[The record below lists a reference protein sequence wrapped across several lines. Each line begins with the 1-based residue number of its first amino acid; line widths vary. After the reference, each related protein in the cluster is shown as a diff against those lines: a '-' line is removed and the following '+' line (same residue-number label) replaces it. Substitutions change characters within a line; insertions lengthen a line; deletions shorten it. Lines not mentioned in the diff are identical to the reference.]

1 MTMKENEQVSY
12 KLICPVPRCCN
23 EQKRHPRYQHVE
35 RCIKN
40 FNLSLNRAVRTG
52 KMSEAERDA
61 YKARVD
67 TFKEKIKR
75 GRKRNQMQFVAAET
89 VDWWKAADGTPLQD
103 VPFGSFEPEREK
115 RKRVS
120 NNVSNTDATTTS
132 HRTLKT
138 TESGRNLATNPR
150 VPFNQ
155 LDVTP

>member
-12 KLICPVPRCCN
+12 TLICPVPRCCD
-23 EQKRHPRYQHVE
+23 EHKRHARRDYVE
-35 RCIKN
+35 KCIKN
-40 FNLSLNRAVRTG
+40 FNRRLNGDVRSG
-52 KMSEAERDA
+52 KMSEMERDA

-89 VDWWKAADGTPLQD
+89 VDWWKAADGTTLQD
-103 VPFGSFEPEREK
+103 VPFGLFVPEREK
-115 RKRVS
+115 RRRVS
-120 NNVSNTDATTTS
+120 NNASNTDATTTS
-132 HRTLKT
+132 HRTLKKT
-138 TESGRNLATNPR
+138 KSSRNLATNPR

>member
-1 MTMKENEQVSY
+1 MKENEQLAY
-12 KLICPVPRCCN
+12 KLICPVPRCCD
-23 EQKRHPRYQHVE
+23 EHKRHARRDYVE
-35 RCIKN
+35 KCIKN
-40 FNLSLNRAVRTG
+40 FNPNLFSG

-61 YKARVD
+61 YKARVE
-67 TFKEKIKR
+67 TFKEKMKR

-89 VDWWKAADGTPLQD
+89 VDWWKDADGTPLQD

-115 RKRVS
+115 RRVS
-120 NNVSNTDATTTS
+120 NNASNTDATTTS

-138 TESGRNLATNPR
+138 TKSSRNLSTNPR